1 MIKSKISPLNNKGY
15 SRFQNSY
22 MEPLHSELREGIIVP
37 PRSLVEICFHGRGG
51 QGAVTAANLLA
62 AAALQDGNKGVQAFP
77 LFGAER
83 RGAPVRAFA
92 RISGEEIHLRS
103 EIYNPD
109 IVIVLDE
116 SIMDIVDVLK
126 GVKDEGK
133 ILINTRKKPNDFEFS
148 KKYHVATVD
157 ATGIALKHAI
167 LVGGMPVVNTPILG
181 SIPKIL
187 DRVTLQSIQNVIRGK
202 WIGKKDLGE
211 RNVKATQDA
220 FDQTGV
226 NF

>member
-1 MIKSKISPLNNKGY
+1 MGH
-15 SRFQNSY
+15 
-22 MEPLHSELREGIIVP
+22 LHFALREGISVTST
-37 PRSLVEICFHGRGG
+37 SLVEICFHGRGG

-77 LFGAER
+77 FFGAER

-103 EIYNPD
+103 EVYNPD

-126 GVKDEGK
+126 GLKENGK
-133 ILINTRKKPNDFEFS
+133 ILINTRKKPTDFEFS
-148 KKYHVATVD
+148 NKFKIATVD
-157 ATGIALKHAI
+157 ATGIALKYDI
-167 LVGGMPVVNTPILG
+167 LVGGIPVVNTPILG
-181 SIPKIL
+181 SVPRIL
-187 DRVTLQSIQNVIRGK
+187 DRVTLKSIQEVILGK
-202 WIGKKDLGE
+202 WTGKKELGE

-220 FDQTGV
+220 YDHTEV

>member
-1 MIKSKISPLNNKGY
+1 M
-15 SRFQNSY
+15 RHF
-22 MEPLHSELREGIIVP
+22 HFELREGIIVSTK
-37 PRSLVEICFHGRGG
+37 SLVEICFHGRGG

-92 RISGEEIHLRS
+92 RISGDEIHLRS

-109 IVIVLDE
+109 IVIILDE

-126 GVKDEGK
+126 GIKNEGK
-133 ILINTRKKPNDFEFS
+133 ILINTRKKPNDFEFA
-148 KKYHVATVD
+148 KKYRVATVD
-157 ATGIALKHAI
+157 ATGVALKHNI

-181 SIPKIL
+181 SVPKIL
-187 DRVTLQSIQNVIRGK
+187 DRITLRSIQDVIRSK
-202 WIGKKDLGE
+202 WTSKKELGE

-220 FDQTGV
+220 YDQTEV

>member
-1 MIKSKISPLNNKGY
+1 MGHLY
-15 SRFQNSY
+15 FQF
-22 MEPLHSELREGIIVP
+22 REGTIVP
-37 PRSLVEICFHGRGG
+37 SKSLIEICFHGRGG

-62 AAALQDGNKGVQAFP
+62 AAALRDGNKGVQAFP
-77 LFGAER
+77 YFGAER

-92 RISGEEIHLRS
+92 RISDEEIHLRS

-126 GVKDEGK
+126 GIQTDGK
-133 ILINTRKKPNDFEFS
+133 ILINTRKKPHDFEFS
-148 KKYHVATVD
+148 KKYNVATVD
-157 ATGIALKHAI
+157 ATSIALKHEI
-167 LVGGMPVVNTPILG
+167 LVGGIPVVNTPILG

-187 DRVTLQSIQNVIRGK
+187 DRVTLQSIQEVIKSKWTGK
-202 WIGKKDLGE
+202 RDLGE
-211 RNVKATQDA
+211 RNIKATQDA
-220 FDQTGV
+220 YDLTEV

>member
-1 MIKSKISPLNNKGY
+1 MGH
-15 SRFQNSY
+15 
-22 MEPLHSELREGIIVP
+22 LHFALREGSIVT
-37 PRSLVEICFHGRGG
+37 STYLVEICFHGRGG

-77 LFGAER
+77 FFGAER

-103 EIYNPD
+103 EVYNPD

-126 GVKDEGK
+126 GLKDDGK
-133 ILINTRKKPNDFEFS
+133 ILINSRRTPTDFEFS
-148 KKYHVATVD
+148 KKYHTATVD
-157 ATGIALKHAI
+157 ATGIALKYDI
-167 LVGGMPVVNTPILG
+167 LVGGIPVVNTPILG
-181 SIPKIL
+181 SVPRIL
-187 DRVTLQSIQNVIRGK
+187 ERVTLRSIQEVIRSK
-202 WIGKKDLGE
+202 WTGKKELGE

-220 FDQTGV
+220 YDHTEV

>member
-22 MEPLHSELREGIIVP
+22 MERLHSELREGIIVP